1 MSRSI
6 EIIKSYSRETIDQEA
21 SMHVRMLRVDPRGEV
36 LAYRGNPPRQR
47 PLVIGIGENQL
58 IVSYPIG
65 PYGETGFHHIA
76 EPYIS
81 KMLAA
86 GLITR
91 LHGSISPE
99 KTDRLSKVS
108 HVISIFKMHER
119 DINILGG
126 KNIAN
131 HIIRQ
136 SEPSERGRLT
146 PEAFITEP
154 VAQALLRS
162 LSADR
167 LEIITARPSHEIYHV
182 GTDNTKNKL

>member
-6 EIIKSYSRETIDQEA
+6 EVIKSYSRETTDHEVNL
-21 SMHVRMLRVDPRGEV
+21 SVRMLRVDPRGEV

-47 PLVIGIGENQL
+47 PLVIGIGVNQL
-58 IVSYPIG
+58 VVSYPIG

-76 EPYIS
+76 EPHIS

-86 GLITR
+86 GLIAR

-99 KTDRLSKVS
+99 KTDRLSKAS
-108 HVISIFKMHER
+108 HVISLFKMHER
-119 DINILGG
+119 DINALGG
-126 KNIAN
+126 KHIAN

-136 SEPSERGRLT
+136 SEPLERGKLT

-167 LEIITARPSHEIYHV
+167 LEIITARPSYEIYHV
-182 GTDNTKNKL
+182 NKDNT